1 MERMAAL
8 MHFLIVFDRAHQ
20 ELLEANQFD
29 DGEAAAE
36 KYAQMERLYGER
48 PNIEIVLVG
57 SDSIETVR
65 RTHGNYFG
73 DEAGVPFRELVS

>member
-1 MERMAAL
+1 MAL
-8 MHFLIVFDRAHQ
+8 LHHFLIVFDREAQHI
-20 ELLEANQFD
+20 LEADRFD

-36 KYAQMERLYGER
+36 KYADMERQYGDQ

-57 SDSIETVR
+57 SDSIETVQ

-73 DEAGVPFRELVS
+73 EEVGVPFGELVA